1 MILCERVK
9 TTEQEV
15 RGCAEGEEDEEDGAQ
30 AQVAHRA
37 AVGTGTGAL
46 HPDVQGLLRAQ
57 ELVLDEGSGQVGVA
71 VVMDHCQRLPG
82 ISWRGGGRM
91 VSLSPQRQHV
101 PSV

>member
-1 MILCERVK
+1 M

-15 RGCAEGEEDEEDGAQ
+15 CGCAEGEEDEEDGAQ
-30 AQVAHRA
+30 AQVSHRA

-57 ELVLDEGSGQVGVA
+57 ELVLNEGSGQVGVA

-82 ISWRGGGRM
+82 ISWRGRGEGGRGGRA